1 MIIIAGS
8 ISILPEKRQACLDAS
23 MPLQA
28 ATRADEPGCLAYV
41 FSADPCEPGIISVYE
56 LWEDAPTLAAHF
68 KHSNYTDMR
77 GVFAQHGITGEFRA
91 GHIERSWSINEP
103 NVIDSIYYLEPNLSQ
118 AAAGTWTFPMTFPT
132 IFT

>member
-1 MIIIAGS
+1 MIIIAGT
-8 ISILPEKRQACLDAS
+8 ISIPPEKRQACLDAS

-41 FSADPCEPGIISVYE
+41 FSADPCEPGVISVYE

-77 GVFAQHGITGEFRA
+77 GVFAQHGITGAVTNKYRTDAVAPVYNADRIATADF
-91 GHIERSWSINEP
+91 
-103 NVIDSIYYLEPNLSQ
+103 D
-118 AAAGTWTFPMTFPT
+118 
-132 IFT
+132 